1 MSEMCELGCLAKR
14 KQKYSM
20 EKTKRESLHKEKKEK
35 GMGNIY
41 NKQIIL
47 IKALFLIVGKEL

>member
-1 MSEMCELGCLAKR
+1 MFD
-14 KQKYSM
+14 QKKTKIQY
-20 EKTKRESLHKEKKEK
+20 EKKKRESLHKEKKEK